1 MQMNEQ
7 DLNFYNSHFGEIED
21 ISLVKKF
28 SFNDKEKFFDGK
40 ILLKRKKSDI
50 EFDVEIPEDYPFRD
64 IRFICLNLSGY
75 SHQNYD
81 KSVCLNTPFV
91 NHIYS
96 RIELDI
102 EKLRGWVYK
111 YVEQEKSDE
120 YYEYSPAKF
129 GGTVDF
135 LFQESDYHQDRFET
149 NKFGEMYYSVL
160 NTHTSNNKVNRLTAI
175 CQKIGNKDTDWSSS
189 YKKKEK
195 YTGIW
200 VFINQ
205 EPVFERK
212 RRIDNWSDLIPLLPE
227 GFLAYFEDFC
237 KRTAPYKL
245 GMKTVQDNIFLS
257 IGYRIPTSKGKEEI
271 NWDLVLL
278 PKNPFPRKQ
287 KSSAQKLAKF
297 NQAINWEQTHNS
309 DYQRFFGRG
318 ALTTKIINSKILI
331 VGVGALGSS
340 LAETFV
346 RGGLKSLSINDID
359 IVEAG
364 NICRSVFSFSDVG
377 SSKSAQLKYKLINI
391 SPFVE
396 VDITDNIVPV
406 PSKSEKYLQLK
417 SKLEEFDII
426 FDCSANNGIIQML
439 SDMELKSKIFY
450 LSMTNKAKEMIC
462 VSNIDCKSMIERR
475 NQMLFSLDGIKEA
488 EFREGTGCWHP
499 TFEASFFDINQLLQY
514 TIKKINSSF
523 ALNLPQK
530 SFYSYF
536 QNEVLASSEDI
547 KFVQKE
553 LGLTISIE
561 SACLDKIFDLIW
573 LHSPKEFGGIFI
585 GNYINNYKEVIIS
598 DVIIPQNFKSS
609 FMGFQPDPND
619 FNRQLKKVYEKYNGK
634 IVYIGDWHSHPN
646 SNNQYSQPDFQSIQS
661 VAKSSKVNTHNPIL
675 MIAAFGN
682 DYFDPGFYVYLND
695 KLHKYERVK

>member
-1 MQMNEQ
+1 MSEQ
-7 DLNFYNSHFGEIED
+7 DLSFYNSHFEETKD
-21 ISLVKKF
+21 IDLLKKF
-28 SFNDKEKFFDGK
+28 SFNHKTKTFEGK
-40 ILLKRKKSDI
+40 IVLKRKKSDI
-50 EFDVEIPEDYPFRD
+50 EFEVIIPEDYPFRD
-64 IRFICLNLSGY
+64 IKFVCHNISGY

-102 EKLRGWVYK
+102 EKLRCWVSQ
-111 YVEQEKSDE
+111 YVEQEKADE
-120 YYEYSPAKF
+120 HYEYSPAQF

-135 LFQESDYHQDRFET
+135 LFQEGEFNQDRFNT
-149 NKFGEMYYSVL
+149 NRFGEMYYSVL
-160 NTHTSNNKVNRLTAI
+160 NTNISNNKINRLTAI
-175 CQKIGNKDTDWSSS
+175 CQRIGNKDINWSLS
-189 YKKKEK
+189 YKKREK

-200 VFINQ
+200 VYINH

-212 RRIDNWSDLIPLLPE
+212 RRIDNWNDLIPLLPE
-227 GFLAYFEDFC
+227 GFLSYFVDFC
-237 KRTAPYKL
+237 KRTATYKL
-245 GMKTVQDNIFLS
+245 GAKTFQDKIFLA
-257 IGYRIPTSKGKEEI
+257 IGYRIPSNKGKEEI
-271 NWDLVLL
+271 NWDLILL

-287 KSSAQKLAKF
+287 KSSAKKLVNF
-297 NQAINWEQTHNS
+297 NQKINWEQTYNS

-318 ALTTKIINSKILI
+318 ALTSKITNSKVLI
-331 VGVGALGSS
+331 IGVGALGSS
-340 LAETFV
+340 IAEILV
-346 RGGLKSLSINDID
+346 RGGLKSLSINDVD

-364 NICRSVFSFSDVG
+364 NICRSVFSFSDIG
-377 SSKSAQLKYKLINI
+377 SSKSAQLKAKLTNI

-396 VDITDNIVPV
+396 VEISDNIVPFS
-406 PSKSEKYLQLK
+406 PKSENYEQLK
-417 SKLEEFDII
+417 TNLEKFDII
-426 FDCSANNGIIQML
+426 IDCSANNGIIQML
-439 SDMELKSKIFY
+439 SDMELKSKTFY

-475 NQMLFSLDGIKEA
+475 NQMLFSLDGIQEA

-499 TFEASFFDINQLLQY
+499 TFEASYFDINQLLHY

-536 QNEVLASSEDI
+536 ENELIGSSEDI
-547 KFVQKE
+547 KFVQTE

-561 SACLDKIFDLIW
+561 SACLDMIFELIW
-573 LHSPKEFGGIFI
+573 RHSPKEFGGIFI
-585 GNYINNYKEVIIS
+585 GNYINDYKEVIIS

-619 FNRQLKKVYEKYNGK
+619 FNRQLKKVYDKYNGK

-646 SNNQYSQPDFQSIQS
+646 SNNQYSQPDLQSIKS

-675 MIAAFGN
+675 MIAAFGK
-682 DYFDPGFYVYLND
+682 DYFDPGFYVYFHD
-695 KLHKYERVK
+695 KLYKYERVK

>member
-1 MQMNEQ
+1 MSEQ
-7 DLNFYNSHFGEIED
+7 DLSFYNSHFEETKD
-21 ISLVKKF
+21 IDLVKKF
-28 SFNDKEKFFDGK
+28 SVNHKTKTFDGK
-40 ILLKRKKSDI
+40 IVLKRKKSDI
-50 EFDVEIPEDYPFRD
+50 EFEVIIPEDYPFRD
-64 IRFICLNLSGY
+64 IKFVCHNISGY

-102 EKLRGWVYK
+102 EKLRGWVSQ
-111 YVEQEKSDE
+111 YVEQEKTDE
-120 YYEYSPAKF
+120 HYEYSPAQF

-135 LFQESDYHQDRFET
+135 LFQEGEFNQDRFDT
-149 NKFGEMYYSVL
+149 NRFGEMYYSVL
-160 NTHTSNNKVNRLTAI
+160 NTNISNNKINRLTAI
-175 CQKIGNKDTDWSSS
+175 CQKIGNKDINWSLS

-200 VFINQ
+200 VYINH

-212 RRIDNWSDLIPLLPE
+212 RRIDNWNDLIPLLPE
-227 GFLAYFEDFC
+227 GFLSYFEDFC
-237 KRTAPYKL
+237 KRTATYKL
-245 GMKTVQDNIFLS
+245 GAKTFQDKIFLA
-257 IGYRIPTSKGKEEI
+257 IGYRIPSNKREEEI
-271 NWDLVLL
+271 NWDLILL

-287 KSSAQKLAKF
+287 KSSAKKLVNF
-297 NQAINWEQTHNS
+297 NQKINWEQTYNS

-318 ALTTKIINSKILI
+318 ALTTKITNSKVLI
-331 VGVGALGSS
+331 IGVGALGSS
-340 LAETFV
+340 IAEILV
-346 RGGLKSLSINDID
+346 RGGLKSLSLNDID

-364 NICRSVFSFSDVG
+364 NICRSVFSFSDIG
-377 SSKSAQLKYKLINI
+377 SSKSAQLKAKLTDI

-396 VDITDNIVPV
+396 VEITDKIVPFS
-406 PSKSEKYLQLK
+406 PKSVNYEQLK
-417 SKLEEFDII
+417 TNLEKFDII

-439 SDMELKSKIFY
+439 SDMELKSKTFY

-462 VSNIDCKSMIERR
+462 VSNVDCKSMIERR
-475 NQMLFSLDGIKEA
+475 NQMLFSLDGVQEA

-499 TFEASFFDINQLLQY
+499 TFEASYFDINQLLHY

-523 ALNLPQK
+523 ALNLPHK

-536 QNEVLASSEDI
+536 ENEVIGNSEDI

-561 SACLDKIFDLIW
+561 SACLDMIFDLIW
-573 LHSPKEFGGIFI
+573 QHSPKEFGGIFI
-585 GNYINNYKEVIIS
+585 GNYINDYKEVIIS
-598 DVIIPQNFKSS
+598 DVLIPQNFKSS

-619 FNRQLKKVYEKYNGK
+619 FNRQLKKIYDKYNGK

-646 SNNQYSQPDFQSIQS
+646 SNNQYSQPDFQSIKS

-675 MIAAFGN
+675 MIAAFGK
-682 DYFDPGFYVYLND
+682 DYFDPGFYVYFHD
-695 KLHKYERVK
+695 KLYKYERVK